1 MSQVYFDPPSKVRVG
16 AGAVWKQVLDVVDPK
31 VFTMI
36 HGNVSLIIDFSQL
49 PILIISNGLQ
59 AKNVGVGGFLLGVGA
74 NPLGTTH
81 RHGFG
86 ADNVLEYKLVLADGR
101 IAVVDKDNTTILGTN
116 EYGQR

>member
-1 MSQVYFDPPSKVRVG
+1 MC
-16 AGAVWKQVLDVVDPK
+16 
-31 VFTMI
+31 
-36 HGNVSLIIDFSQL
+36 
-49 PILIISNGLQ
+49 ISS
-59 AKNVGVGGFLLGVGA
+59 A

>member
-1 MSQVYFDPPSKVRVG
+1 MVHCVK
-16 AGAVWKQVLDVVDPK
+16 
-31 VFTMI
+31 
-36 HGNVSLIIDFSQL
+36 
-49 PILIISNGLQ
+49 

-101 IAVVDKDNTTILGTN
+101 IAIVDKDNTTILQKN
-116 EYGQR
+116 EVGQK